1 MIKECTVTIN
11 NEIVTV
17 VDYEGI
23 SVQFPAIKKD
33 VKTVYVKNTNGKY
46 KIVDKDE
53 YENSLR
59 ETEKTEVVVEKKTT
73 KKKTTNKS
81 AHIIEENQE
90 DNENA

>member
-23 SVQFPAIKKD
+23 SVQFPTIKKD

-59 ETEKTEVVVEKKTT
+59 ETEKTEVVVEKKTA
-73 KKKTTNKS
+73 KKKQLTNL
-81 AHIIEENQE
+81 HIL
-90 DNENA
+90 

>member
-23 SVQFPAIKKD
+23 SIQFPAIKKD

>member
-81 AHIIEENQE
+81 AHIIEGNQE